1 MQKVVVLGA
10 GMVGSA
16 MAIDLSGAF
25 EVTAVDMD
33 MKRLDA
39 LAAKHPGIRIM
50 RADLSHART
59 VSRIAGDFDLVIGAV
74 PGFMGF
80 ETLRAVIESGTNM
93 VDISFFPED
102 PLLLHDLALKKE
114 VTAVVDCGVAPGMSN
129 IILGHHD
136 RQMTVDSYRCLV
148 GGLPV
153 RRTEPYQYKAPFS
166 PIDVLEEYTRPAR
179 LVVDSATVER
189 PALSEPEPVEF
200 DEVGTLVAFNTD
212 GLRTLISTMEIPN
225 MVEKTMR
232 YPGHIEHMKLLRDTG
247 FFSKTPVQVGEVS
260 IRPLDLTARILFPL
274 WTFGEGEEDITVMTV
289 EVRGREEDGTVVAHR
304 YSLFDRYDPESD
316 TSSMARTT
324 GYTCTAVARLVLG
337 GSVCRHGVIPPERLC
352 EEPGIFEAI
361 LEDLAGH
368 CIEYRVETE
377 RT

>member
-1 MQKVVVLGA
+1 MKKIAVLGA

-16 MAIDLSGAF
+16 MAVDLSGAF

-39 LAAKHPGIRIM
+39 LAAGHPGVQIM

-59 VSRIAGDFDLVIGAV
+59 VSRISDDFDLVIGAV

-80 ETLRAVIESGTNM
+80 ETLRAVIESGTDV

-102 PLLLHDLALKKE
+102 PLQLDELARQRE

-129 IILGHHD
+129 IILGHHV
-136 RQMTVDSYRCLV
+136 RRMKVHSYRCLV

-179 LVVDSATVER
+179 LVVSGATVER

-200 DEVGTLVAFNTD
+200 AEVGTLVAFNTD
-212 GLRTLISTMEIPN
+212 GLRTLISTMDVPD

-232 YPGHIEHMKLLRDTG
+232 YPGHIEHMRLLRDTG
-247 FFSKTPVQVGEVS
+247 FFSKEPVQVGDVS
-260 IRPLDLTARILFPL
+260 VRPLDLTARILFPL

-289 EVRGREEDGTVVAHR
+289 EVRGEEQGEARSYR
-304 YSLFDRYDPESD
+304 YSLFDRYDSATG

-337 GSVCRHGVIPPERLC
+337 GSVTRHGVIPPEGLC
-352 EEPGIFEAI
+352 EDEGIFEAV
-361 LEDLAGH
+361 LEDLRAH
-368 CIEYRVETE
+368 RIEYHLETGPA
-377 RT
+377 

>member
-1 MQKVVVLGA
+1 MRRVAVLGA

-16 MAIDLSGAF
+16 MAVDLSGTC

-39 LAAKHPGIRIM
+39 LAARHPQIQII
-50 RADLSHART
+50 RADLSHAKT
-59 VSRIAGDFDLVIGAV
+59 VTRMAGDFDLVIGAV

-80 ETLRAVIESGTNM
+80 ETLRAVIESGTCV

-102 PLLLHDLALKKE
+102 PLPLDGLARE
-114 VTAVVDCGVAPGMSN
+114 RGVTAVVDCGVAPGMSN
-129 IILGHHD
+129 IILGHHV
-136 RQMTVDSYRCLV
+136 RTMKVDSYRCLV

-179 LVVDSATVER
+179 LVVESRTVER

-200 DEVGTLVAFNTD
+200 SEVGTLEAFNTD
-212 GLRTLISTMEIPN
+212 GLRTLIDTMDVPN

-232 YPGHIEHMKLLRDTG
+232 YPGHIEHMRLLRDTG
-247 FFSKTPVQVGEVS
+247 FFSKTPVRVGEVS

-274 WTFGEGEEDITVMTV
+274 WAFGEGEEDITVMTV
-289 EVRGREEDGTVVAHR
+289 EIRGEEDGEPRTCR
-304 YSLFDRYDPESD
+304 YSLFDRTDAASG

-324 GYTCTAVARLVLG
+324 GYTCTAVARLLLAGAVSRQG
-337 GSVCRHGVIPPERLC
+337 IIPPELLC
-352 EEPGIFEAI
+352 REAGVFEAI
-361 LEDLAGH
+361 IEDLKAHGV
-368 CIEYRVETE
+368 EYQLETDPP
-377 RT
+377 